1 MLNTVLVALDVTAN
15 ASITKTDLSDQVLE
29 TLEQLHLEA
38 RSKVV
43 LSHVVPSNQSEV
55 EIVVDRPATDL
66 EHFPYSQIEK
76 QLQAYQQ
83 RLGCSS
89 EVEIVTGDPAEEIV
103 RLAKIHKADLIVL
116 GSRGLTGMKRI
127 LLGSVSS
134 QIVEDAPCSVLVV
147 KPSAAHE
154 V

>member
-1 MLNTVLVALDVTAN
+1 MLNTVLVALDITAETPK
-15 ASITKTDLSDQVLE
+15 SELSDQVLK
-29 TLEQLHLEA
+29 TLSELQLEA

-43 LSHVVPSNQSEV
+43 LSHVVPANQSEV
-55 EIVVDRPATDL
+55 DIVVDRPMIDR
-66 EHFPYSQIEK
+66 EQFPYTQIEE
-76 QLQAYQQ
+76 QLHSYQEH
-83 RLGCSS
+83 LGCSS

-147 KPSAAHE
+147 KSK
-154 V
+154 

>member
-1 MLNTVLVALDVTAN
+1 MLNTVLVALDMTAN
-15 ASITKTDLSDQVLE
+15 PPKSGLSDQVLN
-29 TLEQLHLEA
+29 TLEELQLEA

-43 LSHVVPSNQSEV
+43 LSHVVPANRSEV
-55 EIVVDRPATDL
+55 EIVVDRPSTDC
-66 EHFPYSQIEK
+66 EHFPYTQIEE
-76 QLQAYQQ
+76 QLHSYQE
-83 RLGCSS
+83 RLGCNSQ
-89 EVEIVTGDPAEEIV
+89 VEIVTGDPAEEIV

-147 KPSAAHE
+147 KPK
-154 V
+154 

>member
-15 ASITKTDLSDQVLE
+15 DSIAKTELSDQVLQ
-29 TLEQLHLEA
+29 TLEELQLEA

-43 LSHVVPSNQSEV
+43 LSHVVPANQSEV
-55 EIVVDRPATDL
+55 EIIVDRPATDL
-66 EHFPYSQIEK
+66 EHFPYRQIEQ
-76 QLQAYQQ
+76 QLQIYQK

-89 EVEIVTGDPAEEIV
+89 AVEIVTGDPAEEIV
-103 RLAKIHKADLIVL
+103 RLAKIYDADLIVL

-147 KPSAAHE
+147 KPK
-154 V
+154 

>member
-15 ASITKTDLSDQVLE
+15 AAMAKSNLSDQVLQ
-29 TLEQLHLEA
+29 TLEQLQLES

-43 LSHVVPSNQSEV
+43 LSHIIPSNQSEV
-55 EIVVDRPATDL
+55 EVVVDRPATDV
-66 EHFPYSQIEK
+66 EHFPYSQIEQ
-76 QLQAYQQ
+76 QLQTYQR

-89 EVEIVTGDPAEEIV
+89 TIEIVTGDPAEEIV
-103 RLAKIHKADLIVL
+103 RLAKIHHADLIVL

-147 KPSAAHE
+147 KPK
-154 V
+154 

>member
-15 ASITKTDLSDQVLE
+15 PPIAKSELSDQVLK
-29 TLEQLHLEA
+29 TLQELHLEA

-43 LSHVVPSNQSEV
+43 LAHVVPSNQSEV
-55 EIVVDRPATDL
+55 EVVVDRPATAV
-66 EHFPYSQIEK
+66 EHFPYSQIEQ
-76 QLQAYQQ
+76 QLHAYQR
-83 RLGCSS
+83 RLDCESA
-89 EVEIVTGDPAEEIV
+89 VEIVIGDPAEEIV
-103 RLAKIHKADLIVL
+103 RLAKIHNADLIVL

-147 KPSAAHE
+147 KPK
-154 V
+154 

>member
-15 ASITKTDLSDQVLE
+15 APIAKSELSDQVLQTLRELQLE
-29 TLEQLHLEA
+29 T

-43 LSHVVPSNQSEV
+43 LSHVVPANQSEV
-55 EIVVDRPATDL
+55 EIVVDRPATDC
-66 EHFPYSQIEK
+66 EHFPYTQIEE
-76 QLQAYQQ
+76 QLHLYQQ

-147 KPSAAHE
+147 KPK
-154 V
+154 

>member
-15 ASITKTDLSDQVLE
+15 ASIAKSELSEQVLNI
-29 TLEQLHLEA
+29 LEQLQLEA

-55 EIVVDRPATDL
+55 EIVADRPSTDL
-66 EHFPYSQIEK
+66 EQFPFSQIEQ
-76 QLQAYQQ
+76 QLQTYQK
-83 RLGCSS
+83 RLGCTSAI
-89 EVEIVTGDPAEEIV
+89 EIVTGDPAEEIV
-103 RLAKIHKADLIVL
+103 RFAKIYNADLIVL

-147 KPSAAHE
+147 KPN
-154 V
+154 

>member
-1 MLNTVLVALDVTAN
+1 MLNTVLVALDLTAN
-15 ASITKTDLSDQVLE
+15 AAIAKSSAELSEQVLN
-29 TLEQLHLEA
+29 TLEQLQLES

-43 LSHVVPSNQSEV
+43 LSHVIPSNQAEV
-55 EIVVDRPATDL
+55 EEVVDRPATDV
-66 EHFPYSQIEK
+66 EPFPYSQIEQ
-76 QLQAYQQ
+76 QLQTYQR

-89 EVEIVTGDPAEEIV
+89 SVEIVTGDPAEEIV
-103 RLAKIHKADLIVL
+103 RLAQIHNADLIVL

-147 KPSAAHE
+147 KPK
-154 V
+154 